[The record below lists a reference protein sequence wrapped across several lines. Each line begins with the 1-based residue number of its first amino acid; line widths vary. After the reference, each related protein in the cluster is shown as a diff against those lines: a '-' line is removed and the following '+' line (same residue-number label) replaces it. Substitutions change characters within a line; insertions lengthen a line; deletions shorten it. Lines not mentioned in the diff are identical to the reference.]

1 LFINDPIENRPM
13 QYPQFFRFRQTFA
26 RPRVEDI
33 PATVQSELG
42 RLNLGQKIKPGQT
55 VAITAGSRGIANI
68 RVILRAVAD
77 HLKSHGARAFLVP
90 AMGSHGGGT
99 VAGQL
104 EVLSSYGVTE
114 EYCGC
119 PIRAS
124 METVIVCETTEG
136 FPVHFDRHAYE
147 ADHVIVCGRVKPHTE
162 FTGDIQSGLMK
173 MMLIGLGKH
182 EGAKVYHRAF
192 ADYSFPQIVRSVA
205 GRVLS
210 QCKIL
215 AGVGIVENGYEE
227 TARIEAAP
235 PERLEECE
243 KGLLKLATELLPR
256 LPFERVDLL
265 VIEEIGKN
273 ISGTGLDTN
282 VVGRKWNDHKAQE
295 HEWPKVR
302 RIAVRSLTEETHGN
316 AAGIGLIE
324 FCRSQVLRDTDR
336 HKTWVNA
343 LTAGHISSVMVPLH
357 YETDREMLDAALPTI
372 GLTPPEQAKM
382 LWIKNTLELTEM
394 ECSAAYLEAARTV
407 PNGEVISGLRA
418 LPFDSAGNL
427 PLWKDW
433 H

>member
-1 LFINDPIENRPM
+1 M
-13 QYPQFFRFRQTFA
+13 QYPQFFRLRQTFA

-33 PATVQSELG
+33 PATVHAELG
-42 RLNLGQKIKPGQT
+42 RLNLAERIKPGQS

-68 RVILRAVAD
+68 RVILRAIVD
-77 HLKSHGARAFLVP
+77 HLKSLQAKPFLVP

-124 METVIVCETTEG
+124 METVIVCQTAEG

-147 ADHVIVCGRVKPHTE
+147 ADHVVVCGRVKPHTE

-192 ADYSFPQIVRSVA
+192 ADHSFPQIVRSVA

-210 QCKIL
+210 QCKIA

-227 TARIEAAP
+227 TARIAAAP

-243 KGLLKLATELLPR
+243 KELLKLATELLPR

-324 FCRSQVLRDTDR
+324 FCRSQVLRETDR

-357 YETDREMLDAALPTI
+357 YETDREMIDAALPTI

-394 ECSAAYLEAARTV
+394 ECSAAYLDVAKTK
-407 PNGEVISGLRA
+407 PNCDVISALRA
-418 LPFDSAGNL
+418 LPMDHAGNW

-433 H
+433 S

>member
-1 LFINDPIENRPM
+1 
-13 QYPQFFRFRQTFA
+13 
-26 RPRVEDI
+26 
-33 PATVQSELG
+33 
-42 RLNLGQKIKPGQT
+42 
-55 VAITAGSRGIANI
+55 
-68 RVILRAVAD
+68 
-77 HLKSHGARAFLVP
+77 
-90 AMGSHGGGT
+90 
-99 VAGQL
+99 
-104 EVLSSYGVTE
+104 VTE

-124 METVIVCETTEG
+124 METVVVCETAEG
-136 FPVHFDRHAYE
+136 FPVHFDRHAYQ

-210 QCKIL
+210 QCKIA

-227 TARIEAAP
+227 TARIAAAL
-235 PERLEECE
+235 PEQLEECE
-243 KGLLKLATELLPR
+243 KELLKLATELLPR

-357 YETDREMLDAALPTI
+357 YETDREMIDAALPTI

-394 ECSAAYLEAARTV
+394 ECSAAYLDEAKTK
-407 PNGEVISGLRA
+407 PNCDVISALRA
-418 LPFDSAGNL
+418 LPMDHAGNW

-433 H
+433 T